1 MGKKD
6 KKEQFLEAAGALNP
20 KPQQVE
26 DRKFRLRQGFF
37 DPRDKVQVKY
47 EMLRAHEI
55 DGESVSE
62 AAPRF
67 GYTRES
73 FYTSK
78 ERFDSEGIPGLVDR
92 KRGRKGPDKLTEEIL
107 EFLGQSKRQDPRLS
121 GARLCEMVNERYGVE
136 LHKRTV
142 EKAVAG
148 RVVGQKKPNAM
159 GTGQWRKSDTGGC
172 GEIFES
178 WRRAAEALRTASG
191 SRGTISE
198 RRLAGRGDVAGG
210 TEVLCAA
217 ARTVWNSGVVG
228 C

>member
-6 KKEQFLEAAGALNP
+6 KKEEFLEASGALNP
-20 KPQQVE
+20 KPEEVE
-26 DRKFRLRQGFF
+26 DQKFRLPQGFF

-47 EMLRAHEI
+47 ELLRAHEV
-55 DGESVSE
+55 DGESISE

-78 ERFDSEGIPGLVDR
+78 ERFESEGIVGLVDR

-107 EFLGQSKRQDPRLS
+107 EFLRQNKSQEPALS
-121 GARLCEMVNERYGVE
+121 GARLCEMVRERYGVK

-148 RVVGQKKPNAM
+148 SVVWQKK
-159 GTGQWRKSDTGGC
+159 TKH
-172 GEIFES
+172 
-178 WRRAAEALRTASG
+178 
-191 SRGTISE
+191 RGN
-198 RRLAGRGDVAGG
+198 RPAKKK
-210 TEVLCAA
+210 
-217 ARTVWNSGVVG
+217 
-228 C
+228 

>member
-6 KKEQFLEAAGALNP
+6 KKEEFLEASGALNP
-20 KPQQVE
+20 KPEHVE
-26 DRKFRLRQGFF
+26 DRKFSLPGFF

-47 EMLRAHEI
+47 EMLRAHEV

-73 FYTSK
+73 FYSSK
-78 ERFDSEGIPGLVDR
+78 ERFETEGIVGLVDR

-107 EFLGQSKRQDPRLS
+107 EFLLQSKSQEPGLS
-121 GARLCEMVNERYGVE
+121 GARLCEMVRERYGVK

-148 RVVGQKKPNAM
+148 SVARQKK
-159 GTGQWRKSDTGGC
+159 TK
-172 GEIFES
+172 
-178 WRRAAEALRTASG
+178 LRGNRSTKKK
-191 SRGTISE
+191 
-198 RRLAGRGDVAGG
+198 
-210 TEVLCAA
+210 
-217 ARTVWNSGVVG
+217 
-228 C
+228 

>member
-6 KKEQFLEAAGALNP
+6 KKEEFLEATGALNP
-20 KPQQVE
+20 KPEQVK
-26 DRKFRLRQGFF
+26 DRKFSLPHGFF
-37 DPRDKVQVKY
+37 DPRDKIQVKY

-55 DGESVSE
+55 DGENISE

-78 ERFDSEGIPGLVDR
+78 ERFETEGIPGLVDR

-107 EFLGQSKRQDPRLS
+107 EFLRQSKRQDPRLS
-121 GARLCEMVNERYGVE
+121 GARLCEMVTERYGVE

-148 RVVGQKKPNAM
+148 RVVGQKK
-159 GTGQWRKSDTGGC
+159 TK
-172 GEIFES
+172 
-178 WRRAAEALRTASG
+178 RRGNRPKM
-191 SRGTISE
+191 
-198 RRLAGRGDVAGG
+198 RRRQI
-210 TEVLCAA
+210 
-217 ARTVWNSGVVG
+217 RRNS
-228 C
+228 